1 MRDRLAFLV
10 VLVAATALAALLVL
24 PRASRRDDA
33 EPATV
38 ASDDGG
44 PPAEPPP
51 RAVSPPDAGPAV
63 DRLPDYV
70 RIDPQSSAVC
80 GEGMVLVDGIYCP
93 YVGHTC
99 TRFLNEE
106 RDVCE
111 RYAPDVLCEG
121 RLAHRRFCVDVYE
134 YPNLAGVVP
143 AVMVDWD
150 DARRACAVEDKRLC
164 TTEEWEFACEGPQMW
179 PYPYGID
186 RDATACNIDRNY
198 TLPEMEAFSDP
209 WRVSAEVERLDKRVP
224 SGSQPRCVSPF
235 GVRDMTGNVDE
246 WVNNEHGKVDDK
258 PYRST
263 LKGGYWGPIRARCR
277 PVTSTHNE
285 WFAFYQVGFRCCRDA
300 GDGSAVEAA
309 PPSAYIP
316 RKQRMQD
323 PPAPRRAGATGATGR
338 GASPTP

>member
-1 MRDRLAFLV
+1 MRDRLAFLAV
-10 VLVAATALAALLVL
+10 VVAATALAALLVL
-24 PRASRRDDA
+24 PRARHERPGSAGELPAPVEGAAPAPR
-33 EPATV
+33 EPPV
-38 ASDDGG
+38 A
-44 PPAEPPP
+44 PPAAEARDAGAPEPP
-51 RAVSPPDAGPAV
+51 
-63 DRLPDYV
+63 LPDYV
-70 RIDPQSSAVC
+70 HVDPRSSAEC

-93 YVGHTC
+93 FVGHTC
-99 TRFLNEE
+99 TKYLVEE

-111 RYAPDVLCEG
+111 KYAPDVLCEG
-121 RLAHRRFCVDVYE
+121 RLSHRRFCIDVYE

-143 AVMVDWD
+143 AVMVDWN
-150 DARRACAVEDKRLC
+150 DARRACAVEGKRLC

-186 RDATACNIDRNY
+186 RDPTACNIDRSW

-209 WRVSAEVERLDKRVP
+209 WKISEEVERLDKRVP
-224 SGSQPRCVSPF
+224 SGALARCVSPF

-246 WVNNEHGKVDDK
+246 WVWNEQGKVDDK

-277 PVTSTHNE
+277 PITSTHNE

-300 GDGSAVEAA
+300 ADGSAVEAA

-316 RKQRMQD
+316 RKQRMEEPGSTQHR
-323 PPAPRRAGATGATGR
+323 P
-338 GASPTP
+338 